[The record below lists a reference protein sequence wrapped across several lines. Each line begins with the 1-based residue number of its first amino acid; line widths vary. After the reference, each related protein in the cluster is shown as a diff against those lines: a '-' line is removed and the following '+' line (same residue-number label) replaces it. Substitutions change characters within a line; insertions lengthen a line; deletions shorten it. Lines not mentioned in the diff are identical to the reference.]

1 MNRVTILNLKS
12 LREQVYEYIRD
23 EMYVGNI
30 LPNTVLNLSQI
41 SDHLGVSKTPLRDA
55 LIRLETEGF
64 VTILPR
70 RGVMVNVLS
79 LEDVHNFYQIIGAL
93 EGEVLKTVFPRLTER
108 HIVQLRE
115 LNGEMKQAIGAGNF
129 DAYYRLNIQFHDVF
143 LNLSPNRSIRPLLMP
158 LKQRL
163 YDFQRRPYVKDW
175 EFRNTDEHSQ
185 LIDAIEQGDI
195 AEAVRLLRDV
205 HWSYSVQESFI
216 RAFHHREF
224 VSS

>member
-1 MNRVTILNLKS
+1 MTILNLKS

-30 LPNTVLNLSQI
+30 LPNTELNLSQI
-41 SDHLGVSKTPLRDA
+41 SEHLGVSKTPLRDA

-79 LEDVHNFYQIIGAL
+79 LEDVQNFYQIIGAL
-93 EGEVLKTVFPRLTER
+93 EGEVLKTVFPLLAESHIAALR
-108 HIVQLRE
+108 H
-115 LNGEMKQAIGAGNF
+115 LNAEMKKAISAGNF
-129 DAYYRLNIQFHDVF
+129 DTYYRLNIQFHDVF

-158 LKQRL
+158 FKQRL

-175 EFRNTDEHSQ
+175 EFRNTEEHSQ
-185 LIDAIEQGDI
+185 LIEAIGRTDVG
-195 AEAVRLLRDV
+195 EAVRLLRDV
-205 HWSYSVQESFI
+205 HWSYTVQESYI
-216 RAFHHREF
+216 RAFHQRE
-224 VSS
+224 SAC